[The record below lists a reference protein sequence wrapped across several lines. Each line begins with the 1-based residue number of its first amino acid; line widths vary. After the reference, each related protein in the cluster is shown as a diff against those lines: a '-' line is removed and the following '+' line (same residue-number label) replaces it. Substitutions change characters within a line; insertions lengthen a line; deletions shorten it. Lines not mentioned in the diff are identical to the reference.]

1 MADIIN
7 DEEFVLLYGCSF
19 LENLE
24 IRYEEYERFNLI
36 KAEIGVNEHN
46 VLHLAECL
54 QIPDAVLCNQGSVCG
69 GMEASVIYFEGF
81 HTLAGTQT

>member
-36 KAEIGVNEHN
+36 TADSECRTELGVNEHN
-46 VLHLAECL
+46 ILHLAECL
-54 QIPDAVLCNQGSVCG
+54 QIPDAVVRNQGS
-69 GMEASVIYFEGF
+69 A
-81 HTLAGTQT
+81 